1 MRLTT
6 RGQYAVRAVVDLA
19 CNGKLKPVT
28 LDSISQREQISIAYL
43 EQLFIKLRRKKLV
56 KSVRGPGGGYLLT
69 RGPEQIKIG
78 EIVEAVEEPL
88 TPVAC
93 VDDSYCTR
101 SDRCVTQQVWRE
113 LGEKIRE
120 FLNSLTVDE
129 LVHRCRKIQQKRG
142 GLNDLS
148 GSQCHYTGTSGS
160 AGGDASPV

>member
-6 RGQYAVRAVVDLA
+6 RGQYAVRALVDLA
-19 CNGKLKPVT
+19 CNGEEKPVT
-28 LDSISQREQISIAYL
+28 LDSISQREQISVTYL

-56 KSVRGPGGGYLLT
+56 KSVRGPGGGYLLA

-93 VDDSYCTR
+93 VDDSFCTR

-129 LVHRCRKIQQKRG
+129 LVHRCRVIQQRRG
-142 GLNDLS
+142 KLDGIS
-148 GSQCHYTGTSGS
+148 GSQCHYADTSGS
-160 AGGDASPV
+160 AGSDASSV